1 VLACAPVQR
10 VDVVVVTY
18 NSHDHANDCVASL
31 CTDPRLNVIV
41 VDNDSSDGTADTL
54 EDLPLTLV
62 RAQTNGGFA
71 CGCNI
76 GWRKGAAPQVLFLNP
91 DARTT
96 PDDVLRLADVL
107 DAEPRV
113 GAVGPRILETDGSLQ
128 HSQRVFPSLRA
139 SFGRAL
145 FLHRLFPRSQW
156 SFDIARASAYDAP
169 ASPDWLSGACLLV
182 RRSLLE
188 ALGGFDER
196 FFMYCEDMDLCKGT
210 RNLGYGVRY
219 EPSAVVTH
227 AGGASVPRARTVAIM
242 TTSRLLYAEKHRSAL
257 AYTLERT
264 AIFVDSLVHT
274 VITTQGPDAR
284 RGFVRSCRVAFLG
297 PHWSRG

>member
-1 VLACAPVQR
+1 VQR

-54 EDLPLTLV
+54 EDLRLTLV
-62 RAQTNGGFA
+62 RAPTNGGFA

-156 SFDIARASAYDAP
+156 SFDIARASAYDTP

-188 ALGGFDER
+188 ALDGFDER
-196 FFMYCEDMDLCKGT
+196 FFMYCEDMDLC
-210 RNLGYGVRY
+210 RRIRDVGYSVRY
-219 EPSAVVTH
+219 DPVVAVTH
-227 AGGASVPRARTVAIM
+227 AGGASVPRARTIAIM
-242 TTSRLLYAEKHRSAL
+242 TTSRLLYAAKHASGAG
-257 AYTLERT
+257 YWLERA
-264 AIFVDSLVHT
+264 AIGLEGLTHAALTS
-274 VITTQGPDAR
+274 QGAEAR
-284 RGFVRSCRVAFLG
+284 RGYVRSFFTAMTG
-297 PHWSRG
+297 PPRDPTS